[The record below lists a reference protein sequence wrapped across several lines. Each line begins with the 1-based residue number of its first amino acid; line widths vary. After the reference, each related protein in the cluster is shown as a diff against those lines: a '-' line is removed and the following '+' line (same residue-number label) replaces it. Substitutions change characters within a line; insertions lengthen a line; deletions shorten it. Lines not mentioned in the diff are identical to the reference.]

1 MRRWRLR
8 RISLVLAVGAFG
20 LTAATAVRASDL
32 AAGQRVYERQCA
44 SCHGIDGRPT
54 MPRTPDFSRG
64 ESLQVSDVEMV
75 GRIKTGKDLMPGYDR
90 VISDDDILNVI
101 AYIRTLW
108 F

>member
-1 MRRWRLR
+1 MRQRRLR
-8 RISLVLAVGAFG
+8 RISLVLAFGALG
-20 LTAATAVRASDL
+20 LSAATAARASDL

-44 SCHGIDGRPT
+44 GCHGIDGRPT
-54 MPRTPDFSRG
+54 MPHTPDFTRG
-64 ESLQVSDVEMV
+64 ESLQIPDVEMV
-75 GRIKTGKDLMPGYDR
+75 RRIKTGKDLMPGYNR